1 MHIPNS
7 TLQLLHA
14 PHPHVVQNPSLSL
27 LNHLCTSHISHH
39 ISFLDPSTTDEFL
52 CSSSLINPANP
63 PKFDFSTSH
72 QSSPSP
78 SKGPHLHFARSELLK
93 AKRSLMPRPLSLET
107 QIFSHLTPLFSSC
120 RPIPPQKISLN
131 SIYFPP
137 YPLGIKKKKKDRR

>member
-1 MHIPNS
+1 MCLAKILFSHHFPSS
-7 TLQLLHA
+7 THTCCRTTF
-14 PHPHVVQNPSLSL
+14 P
-27 LNHLCTSHISHH
+27 HISHH

-52 CSSSLINPANP
+52 CSSSLINPAHP

-131 SIYFPP
+131 SIYFLP
-137 YPLGIKKKKKDRR
+137 YPLGIKKKKKKDRR